1 MTGINAAVSYAL
13 VEPKNV
19 EIEKA
24 VNVKAKVNEN
34 DKTEVN
40 IESMNKDTG

>member
-1 MTGINAAVSYAL
+1 

-34 DKTEVN
+34 DKIEIN
-40 IESMNKDTG
+40 IESMSKNTG